1 MTLTLCCACS
11 ALLPIATVGC
21 SGCLSQ
27 PLLNAARAGAATT
40 TQCLLELGA
49 SEDVEVALAEVKARL
64 TDPKQGSNGGAGH
77 EKRLRQTLKLLKQA
91 APPEDEDEEA
101 AELLDDKDL

>member
-1 MTLTLCCACS
+1 MTLTLCCACFCS
-11 ALLPIATVGC
+11 AFYRS
-21 SGCLSQ
+21 SGRLWQ

-64 TDPKQGSNGGAGH
+64 KDPKQGSNGGAEH
-77 EKRLRQTLKLLKQA
+77 EKRLRHTVKLLKEA
-91 APPEDEDEEA
+91 APPEEEDEEV